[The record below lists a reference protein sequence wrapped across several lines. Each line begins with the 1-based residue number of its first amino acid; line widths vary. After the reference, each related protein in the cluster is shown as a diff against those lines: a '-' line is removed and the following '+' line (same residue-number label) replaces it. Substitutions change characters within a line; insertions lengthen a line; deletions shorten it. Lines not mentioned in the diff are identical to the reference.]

1 MTKSIEQFLLKIQS
15 VIGAKVIMDQ
25 AGIIDEIHI
34 ISDLRRSPKQILRDV
49 EAILISEFNQ
59 DVDYKKISIA
69 QVKGNSI
76 KSEQDPRIKL
86 KAIEYGNC
94 GTAIDVTVTL
104 EKFGE
109 AYMSTSSGIKTA
121 SNIMRLSGTATL
133 MAVENFLGIH
143 NVFVFED
150 AKEVALTNIRVI
162 VVSITSIYRNREESY
177 IGTARVGTDL
187 NEAVTRA
194 TLDAINRHILQLEA
208 HS

>member
-15 VIGAKVIMDQ
+15 VISTKVIMDDS
-25 AGIIDEIHI
+25 GNIDEIHI
-34 ISDLRRSPKQILRDV
+34 ISDMRRSPKQILRDV

-69 QVKGNSI
+69 QVKGHSL
-76 KSEQDPRIKL
+76 KADQDPRIKL
-86 KAIEYGNC
+86 KSIEYGNN
-94 GTAIDVTVTL
+94 GTAIDVTIIL

-109 AYMSTSSGIKTA
+109 PYMSTVSGIKTA

-133 MAVENFLGIH
+133 MAVENYLGIH
-143 NVFVFED
+143 DVFVFED
-150 AKEVALTNIRVI
+150 SREVRLSNYTVI
-162 VVSITSIYRNREESY
+162 VVSITSIYHNREEVF

-194 TLDAINRHILQLEA
+194 TLDAINRHILQLETI
-208 HS
+208 